1 MDRRH
6 RRCSW
11 LAPEHM
17 TDRRR
22 AARYSLCRTTKA
34 EINLLQDVSI
44 ESAVGD
50 DVVVLASTCP
60 ASGDRLL
67 MQLVSAKGEVASLDA
82 AMVRTA
88 PVVDAGA
95 VRFRLQ
101 LRVEG
106 FARVLGLDPSAAF
119 E

>member
-1 MDRRH
+1 
-6 RRCSW
+6 
-11 LAPEHM
+11 M

-50 DVVVLASTCP
+50 DVVVLASKFP
-60 ASGDRLL
+60 ASCDRLL
-67 MQLVSAKGEVASLDA
+67 MQMVSADGEVASLDA
-82 AMVRTA
+82 AVVRTA
-88 PVVDAGA
+88 PVVEAGD
-95 VRFRLQ
+95 VRFRLE

-106 FARVLGLDPSAAF
+106 FARIFGLDPSPAF
-119 E
+119 G